1 MAAKKSPAKRAGA
14 EAKAPGVGRFIVEI
28 DEARL
33 EAFGGPAALAER
45 FAATLLGTVVNP
57 HDRVARVELEA

>member
-14 EAKAPGVGRFIVEI
+14 EAKASGVGRFIVEI

-33 EAFGGPAALAER
+33 EAIGGSAALAER
-45 FAATLLGTVVNP
+45 LAATLLGTVVT
-57 HDRVARVELEA
+57 DQVARVELEA